1 MPESTSGGRTFAE
14 SISLSSTCPAD
25 FRLPAT
31 ASATGF
37 NLLAPRARR
46 MGDTRARPGPVQGPP
61 RRSCRNLR
69 GGILGDF
76 FRGRPAPAPGTGA
89 RAVRARASALEGAL
103 GACPRLAPLRRADA
117 VDGSLGRR
125 LRRLRGRGARRPLP
139 RRRRPRVRGLL
150 PRRHRGDDRPF
161 ARAHGPGGRRAGEG
175 RDHADAA
182 ERGRDLGRGRARAAL
197 RAAAVAVRGDGYRR
211 EPLRDPARSRAVPPR
226 TASSR
231 TC

>member
-37 NLLAPRARR
+37 DLLAPRARR
-46 MGDTRARPGPVQGPP
+46 MGDTRDRPGGLQDPP
-61 RRSCRNLR
+61 TRSCRNLR

-76 FRGRPAPAPGTGA
+76 LGGRRAAAPGTGA
-89 RAVRARASALEGAL
+89 RAVRAGAPALEGAR

-117 VDGSLGRR
+117 VDGPMGRR
-125 LRRLRGRGARRPLP
+125 LPRLRSGGTRRPLP
-139 RRRRPRVRGLL
+139 RRRRPRVRRLL

-161 ARAHGPGGRRAGEG
+161 ARAHGPGGRGAGEA
-175 RDHADAA
+175 RDHADAP
-182 ERGRDLGRGRARAAL
+182 ERGRGSGLGPSSRAASGC
-197 RAAAVAVRGDGYRR
+197 RAG
-211 EPLRDPARSRAVPPR
+211 
-226 TASSR
+226 SSR
-231 TC
+231 